1 MQVEIIPTGAAL
13 GAEIRGVDLARPLD
27 DATFAAIEDAYDKH
41 GVIYFR
47 DQHLTAPQQV
57 AFTRRF
63 GEIEFNIF
71 GERWSVPGSPEIV
84 VVSNITEDNRPVG
97 IRRAGENWHSDM
109 CYTARPPRGTM
120 LYAIEIPVLDGLV
133 LGDTEFA
140 SAQVAYQALPEPI
153 RERID
158 GRQAVF
164 DFTGRKRAF
173 PPSQSEIE
181 RNPPVR
187 HPIVRTHPRTGRKSL
202 YVMRDDCT
210 GIDGMEKPEAE
221 AMIAALADHIV
232 KPGFIYR
239 HQWRPGDLLMWDNCT
254 VQHRAIQDYD
264 LPQRRLM
271 HRTTMGGSVPR

>member
-1 MQVEIIPTGAAL
+1 MPIEIVPTGAAL
-13 GAEIRGVDLARPLD
+13 GAEIRGVDLAQPIN
-27 DATFAAIEDAYDKH
+27 DASFAKIEQAYDEY
-41 GVIYFR
+41 GVIFFR
-47 DQHLTAPQQV
+47 GQHITPPQQV

-71 GERWSVPGSPEIV
+71 GERWSVEGSPEIV
-84 VVSNITEDNRPVG
+84 VVSNITEDGKPLG

-120 LYAIEIPVLDGLV
+120 LYAREIPDLCGLP

-140 SAQVAYQALPEPI
+140 SAAAAWDALPPTLQQKL
-153 RERID
+153 R
-158 GRQAVF
+158 GRLAVF
-164 DFTGRKRAF
+164 DFAGRKRAF
-173 PPSQSEIE
+173 PPTQSEID

-210 GIDGMEKPEAE
+210 AIEGMDAEEAE
-221 AMIAALADHIV
+221 TLIAALADHIV
-232 KPGFIYR
+232 KPQFIYR
-239 HQWRPGDLLMWDNCT
+239 HQWQPGDLLMWDNCT

-264 LPQRRLM
+264 MPLRRLM
-271 HRTTMGGSVPR
+271 HRTTMGGAVPA